1 MYNYNIFLYIITIV
15 TTNKTLAKE
24 KKKLNFFLYIKKYAT
39 KRYNVRTY

>member
-24 KKKLNFFLYIKKYAT
+24 KKKLNFFYILKSYADDEH
-39 KRYNVRTY
+39 